1 MPPITTVSPNKL
13 PILAAKS
20 IALNNGPL
28 TGVAGNNGT
37 KHPGIHIG
45 GISGVTTRTA
55 TLQSR
60 VLRVAGMSEAKTT
73 QHQRDRLV
81 QRLMTFCRATRTTVN
96 LNSAIMFVES
106 TPTKARSKL
115 HYLSALLSR
124 LQPRPLLDR
133 YRAGLRRIA
142 ASEPLEQ
149 ATPATP
155 QEISNAIRR
164 LPLREGLALY
174 IGWRTASRM
183 DEVEALCGEIV
194 CQTHPTIILYWGAST
209 KTSQVNPFQQQ
220 FYVEIP
226 PRATSDRENKYPQLQ
241 QALARLGPH
250 ETLVQKQGLILTALK
265 QVNPALS
272 QHSIKRGAVLQLT
285 RRAAEKR
292 FDATLIPLV
301 AKHQDAVTKL
311 PSSTIRYMGAPI
323 LVAQLLRTRD
333 ATAWL

>member
-45 GISGVTTRTA
+45 GTSGVTTRTA

-226 PRATSDRENKYPQLQ
+226 PRATSDREDKYPQLQ

-272 QHSIKRGAVLQLT
+272 QHSIKRGAVLELT

-292 FDATLIPLV
+292 FDATSCWVRQRLRLGL
-301 AKHQDAVTKL
+301 AARRYSWDASYAEE
-311 PSSTIRYMGAPI
+311 P
-323 LVAQLLRTRD
+323 
-333 ATAWL
+333 